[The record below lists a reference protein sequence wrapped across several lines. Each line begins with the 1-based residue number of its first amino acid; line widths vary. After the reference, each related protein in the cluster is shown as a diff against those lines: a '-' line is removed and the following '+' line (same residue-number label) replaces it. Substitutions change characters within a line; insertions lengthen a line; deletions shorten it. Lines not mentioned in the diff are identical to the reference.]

1 MDDQEI
7 ERLHNLE
14 SNWWF
19 KAKDNLILS
28 MVKKLPCS
36 GPVLDVGCCSGRL
49 LKKLSVFFCS
59 DSLHGVDPSSLAV
72 RIAGEEMGIDI
83 KQGNIENLEYEPSS
97 FELVI
102 TSDVLEHTV
111 DDKGA
116 YEELLRVLK
125 PNGRLII
132 TVPAHQWLWSSY
144 DEALDHKRRYSM
156 STLKALLKRDN
167 IVIEK
172 VGYYYGLLFP
182 VFMMSRLLDLFNKTG
197 SESKHEFLPGLVNNI
212 LDKLTEFELRYLK
225 LPFGSTIYTQ
235 IRKI

>member
-1 MDDQEI
+1 MEDQEI
-7 ERLHNLE
+7 EKLNNLE

-102 TSDVLEHTV
+102 TSDVLEHTE

-132 TVPAHQWLWSSY
+132 TVPAHQWLWSSH
-144 DEALDHKRRYSM
+144 DEILDHKRRYSM
-156 STLKALLKRDN
+156 STLKALLNRDN
-167 IVIEK
+167 TVIEK
-172 VGYYYGLLFP
+172 IGYYYGLLFP
-182 VFMMSRLLDLFNKTG
+182 VFMISRLLDWFNKAG
-197 SESKHEFLPGLVNNI
+197 AESKHEFLPGLVNN
-212 LDKLTEFELRYLK
+212 LLNKLTEFELKYLK